1 MCHQTTLKTR
11 QPLVFWAKN
20 LVCRYRSM
28 SVVGVIIE
36 VSKEMENK
44 MDNDLRVC
52 VYDGTETYAYICPI
66 CREYDGLMKIEE
78 AIKEYDFIAE
88 MYADE
93 LAFMPS

>member
-1 MCHQTTLKTR
+1 
-11 QPLVFWAKN
+11 
-20 LVCRYRSM
+20 
-28 SVVGVIIE
+28 
-36 VSKEMENK
+36 